1 MYSFIQAR
9 VEAALQSAPV
19 LTFGG
24 AGSSFFFWGL
34 HISEVGVIVSSLAA
48 VCGVLLQTY
57 VVIRSVRNEKLR
69 QIEIA
74 AETVRAAA
82 SLAKETARLAASL
95 AHETVKTAAAL
106 KENTA
111 DIAANVKREIGS
123 NGSSN

>member
-1 MYSFIQAR
+1 MYSFIHAR
-9 VEAALQSAPV
+9 IEAALQSAPV

-24 AGSSFFFWGL
+24 AGSSFLFWGL
-34 HISEVGVIVSSLAA
+34 HISEVGVIVSSMAA

-82 SLAKETARLAASL
+82 ELAQKTAELAAHL
-95 AHETVKTAAAL
+95 VQETKQTAAKL
-106 KENTA
+106 KNDTA
-111 DIAANVKREIGS
+111 DIAETLKRET
-123 NGSSN
+123 NGSVKTD